1 MTELTPGFVAG
12 HLPRRPDDAHKGTM
26 GTLCS
31 ITGSY
36 GFSGA
41 AVLSARAALRSGVG
55 LHYQVIPEKIY
66 PVFASSVFESV
77 CVPVRGNTLGTVAPT
92 DLDAIL
98 NTADRATAVLI
109 GCGMGCTSATAEV
122 LRAVLTSCR
131 VPVVVDADGINA
143 LSQHKEILSETHAPL
158 ILTPHIK
165 EFSRLSGLE
174 VADIPVQSYR
184 SGQACEPHPTVVD
197 IESGATL
204 SEGTDYTLSWSDNDC
219 VGKGTVTITGTGS
232 FDGKSQTATFS
243 IVPRLPA
250 GYKPVEYA
258 HSSGEQF
265 VDTGFVPDE
274 KTRADI
280 RFLMHSTTLNGG
292 YSSPFGARNGN
303 VNQFFVVANHN
314 DDKKYFFSRHGEGAT
329 DLPGT
334 DGYAGSGALKGHP
347 SDVRYHQFSLNRNV
361 FNLDGYSYSFSSSVT
376 FACDCSAYAFATHDY
391 AQASATHIT
400 QVPTP

>member
-143 LSQHKEILSETHAPL
+143 LSQHKDILSETHAPL

-174 VADIPVQSYR
+174 VADILADQAGAAEEFSQKYPDTVLVLKSHITYVAENGMLYR
-184 SGQACEPHPTVVD
+184 STAGN
-197 IESGATL
+197 SGMA
-204 SEGTDYTLSWSDNDC
+204 
-219 VGKGTVTITGTGS
+219 KG
-232 FDGKSQTATFS
+232 
-243 IVPRLPA
+243 
-250 GYKPVEYA
+250 
-258 HSSGEQF
+258 
-265 VDTGFVPDE
+265 
-274 KTRADI
+274 
-280 RFLMHSTTLNGG
+280 
-292 YSSPFGARNGN
+292 
-303 VNQFFVVANHN
+303 
-314 DDKKYFFSRHGEGAT
+314 
-329 DLPGT
+329 
-334 DGYAGSGALKGHP
+334 GSGDVLAGIIGSLAAQGAKPLTAAAMGVHIHASAGDTAALKYGRTAMLP
-347 SDVRYHQFSLNRNV
+347 SDIIDCLSGVYMKLEELRN
-361 FNLDGYSYSFSSSVT
+361 
-376 FACDCSAYAFATHDY
+376 
-391 AQASATHIT
+391 
-400 QVPTP
+400 